1 MRPILSVGQQLP
13 ELDAL
18 TPDGKATP
26 IGAHLGPRITLLYFM
41 HGTWCPECV
50 GQLHLLQRY
59 RPRINAA
66 GADVL
71 VLTSDDLE
79 TLETF
84 LRSAVPPL
92 EYTVLADPKRIAYQK
107 IGAGGDTVAM
117 IVDNKGVIRWLA
129 RWLDH
134 QPEPAYD
141 EILQALR
148 GAAE

>member
-1 MRPILSVGQQLP
+1 MTHGISIGQRLP
-13 ELDAL
+13 ELEGL
-18 TPDGKATP
+18 TPEGRATP
-26 IGAHLGPRITLLYFM
+26 ISAHLGPRITLLFFM
-41 HGTWCPECV
+41 HGMWCPECV

-66 GADVL
+66 GADIL

-84 LRSAVPPL
+84 LKSAVPPL
-92 EYTVLADPKRIAYQK
+92 EYTVLADPKRVTYQK

-117 IVDNKGVIRWLA
+117 VVDNKGVIRWLA

-134 QPEPAYD
+134 QQEPGYD
-141 EILQALR
+141 EILQALQ

>member
-1 MRPILSVGQQLP
+1 MTPILSVGRQLP
-13 ELDAL
+13 ELGGL
-18 TPDGKATP
+18 TPEGKATT
-26 IGAHLGPRITLLYFM
+26 ISAHLGPRNTLLFFM
-41 HGTWCPECV
+41 HGAWCPECV

-66 GADVL
+66 GADIL

-92 EYTVLADPKRIAYQK
+92 EYTVLADPKRVTYQK
-107 IGAGGDTVAM
+107 IGAGGHTVAM
-117 IVDNKGVIRWLA
+117 VVDSKGVIRWLT

-134 QPEPAYD
+134 QQEPGYD